1 MEDELFKFLCKE
13 NQFVQEVALLKNQCY
28 NMFHGGINLIKMY
41 QCTNI
46 LLCKCY
52 NRIVIFQLVNGII
65 TYSTMFKL
73 KSENID
79 CKIEGMIHLCA
90 FLFMSG

>member
-13 NQFVQEVALLKNQCY
+13 NQFVQDVALSKNQCH

-41 QCTNI
+41 QCYNV

-52 NRIVIFQLVNGII
+52 NRIVIFQLVNVII
-65 TYSTMFKL
+65 MYSTMFKL
-73 KSENID
+73 QSETID
-79 CKIEGMIHLCA
+79 CKIDGMIHLCA
-90 FLFMSG
+90 F